1 MRKIM
6 NFGNIFES
14 IPNEMKDEVIESLIE
29 SKVVKIERII
39 SKGHASPKEGW
50 YDQDQDEWVI
60 IVRGSATIKFENT
73 EPLSINE
80 GGYINIP
87 AGTKHKVL
95 WTDPEIETVWLAV
108 HY

>member
-6 NFGNIFES
+6 DVGNIFES
-14 IPNEMKDEVIESLIE
+14 IPNAMKDEVIESLIE

-39 SKGHASPKEGW
+39 SKGHASPKAGW
-50 YDQDQDEWVI
+50 YEQDQDEWVI
-60 IVRGSATIKFENT
+60 ILRGSAIIKFENT

-95 WTDPEIETVWLAV
+95 WTDSEIETVWLAV